1 MADLRTPRAF
11 AVATALTAFA
21 GVLWFARLEKAEGDP
36 SLVRR
41 SSATESVGSSRTE
54 GLGPLRRAED
64 ESARSAVVAS
74 QQAAVDSATSRSV
87 MSTSHGEAL
96 LPVSLVDAFGAPM
109 TTGAIA
115 VQQLE
120 PRGGLQE
127 FEWTSE
133 DRVLRLAPG
142 TVRLRGYGSLF
153 ADPERDTCYDAGEAS
168 PFREVELIEGINPE
182 LGLVLRPRGGI
193 HVTAQL
199 EGVGG
204 ALIRVAPI
212 ERGSRITEDL
222 LLSGDSGDDDGF
234 GFSRNNIG
242 DRTQTFMDLDAG
254 LYAVA
259 ATDYAGLV
267 YGHDVVEVE
276 DQIVELELILG
287 GLDDRRLDLSVTGPD
302 GSALDEPEQ
311 LIVSMERSRGGKKD
325 VFRGVSSRQGEGAY
339 EVWFPAEQARYF
351 DPSDLTSEYTL
362 VVYHADHGRVRTDL
376 DPGQVSAAI
385 VFDAPI
391 SLDVRLIGFEA
402 TDENPIVV
410 RAVSLEQITDGA
422 PSLLAQFSNTV
433 VLGAASKGSG
443 RLEGLLP
450 GQYRVTINFFEL
462 ADGQL
467 QSIVAGW
474 KLVDLL
480 TEGTLVEFE
489 VPSTHELSVIVPGAS
504 GGTGIRLSRARIDPV
519 LLWDHEPL
527 TRTLD
532 SGGRARFLVLPD
544 GEYLLEVDGREEPV
558 RVTVPCAEVSV
569 R

>member
-1 MADLRTPRAF
+1 
-11 AVATALTAFA
+11 
-21 GVLWFARLEKAEGDP
+21 
-36 SLVRR
+36 
-41 SSATESVGSSRTE
+41 
-54 GLGPLRRAED
+54 
-64 ESARSAVVAS
+64 
-74 QQAAVDSATSRSV
+74 
-87 MSTSHGEAL
+87 
-96 LPVSLVDAFGAPM
+96 
-109 TTGAIA
+109 
-115 VQQLE
+115 
-120 PRGGLQE
+120 
-127 FEWTSE
+127 
-133 DRVLRLAPG
+133 
-142 TVRLRGYGSLF
+142 
-153 ADPERDTCYDAGEAS
+153 
-168 PFREVELIEGINPE
+168 
-182 LGLVLRPRGGI
+182 
-193 HVTAQL
+193 
-199 EGVGG
+199 
-204 ALIRVAPI
+204 
-212 ERGSRITEDL
+212 
-222 LLSGDSGDDDGF
+222 
-234 GFSRNNIG
+234 
-242 DRTQTFMDLDAG
+242 MDLDAG

-443 RLEGLLP
+443 RL
-450 GQYRVTINFFEL
+450 
-462 ADGQL
+462 
-467 QSIVAGW
+467 
-474 KLVDLL
+474 
-480 TEGTLVEFE
+480 
-489 VPSTHELSVIVPGAS
+489 
-504 GGTGIRLSRARIDPV
+504 
-519 LLWDHEPL
+519 
-527 TRTLD
+527 
-532 SGGRARFLVLPD
+532 
-544 GEYLLEVDGREEPV
+544 
-558 RVTVPCAEVSV
+558 
-569 R
+569 